1 MNILITG
8 TSGLVG
14 SALVTFLTARGH
26 RVTRL
31 VRRIPRQGA
40 EEIFW
45 DPGAGRIDAA
55 SLDGFEAVVHLAGE
69 SIAAGRWT
77 GLRKRRILDSRVQG
91 TNLLARTLAS
101 LRRPPQVMIS
111 ASAIGY
117 YGDRGAEILRED
129 SDPGSGF
136 LAEVCGRWEQA
147 ANSAADGGI
156 RLAVLRLGMVLSG
169 AGGALRKML
178 PPFRFG
184 IGGRLGSGT
193 QYLGWLALEDLE
205 EIISFALQNTS
216 LSGAINAVSPNPVT
230 NNEFTE
236 ILARVLARPAVFAVP
251 AFARRMRFG
260 EMGEQV
266 LLASARVVP
275 ARLIEAGYRFR
286 YPELEP
292 ALRHILAL

>member
-1 MNILITG
+1 MNILVTG

-14 SALVTFLTARGH
+14 SALVPFLTARGQ

-45 DPGAGRIDAA
+45 DPEAGRIDAA
-55 SLDGFEAVVHLAGE
+55 SLEGSEAVVHLAGE

-77 GLRKRRILDSRVQG
+77 AVKKKRILDSRVRG
-91 TNLLARTLAS
+91 TDLLARTLAS

-111 ASAIGY
+111 TSAVGY
-117 YGDRGAEILRED
+117 YGDRGAEILREE
-129 SDPGSGF
+129 SGPGSGF
-136 LAEVCGRWEQA
+136 LADVCRRWEQA
-147 ANSAADGGI
+147 ASVAAAGGI
-156 RLAVLRLGMVLSG
+156 RLVVLRLGMVLST
-169 AGGALRKML
+169 AGGALPQML

-193 QYLGWLALEDLE
+193 QYMGWLALDDLLE
-205 EIISFALQNTS
+205 VISFALLHPS
-216 LSGAINAVSPNPVT
+216 LGGAINTVAPDPVT
-230 NNEFTE
+230 NGEFTK
-236 ILARVLARPAVFAVP
+236 ILGRALGRPAVFSVP
-251 AFARRMRFG
+251 TFAIRMMFG
-260 EMGEQV
+260 EMGDQV

-275 ARLIEAGYRFR
+275 ARLIEAGYQFC

-292 ALRHILAL
+292 ALRHVLAS

>member
-8 TSGLVG
+8 TSGLIG
-14 SALVTFLTARGH
+14 SALVQFLTARGQ

-45 DPGAGRIDAA
+45 DPEAGRIDAA
-55 SLDGFEAVVHLAGE
+55 SLEGSEAVVHLAGE

-77 GLRKRRILDSRVQG
+77 AVKKKRILDSRVKG
-91 TNLLARTLAS
+91 TDLLARTLAS

-111 ASAIGY
+111 TSAVGY
-117 YGDRGAEILRED
+117 YGDRGAEILREE
-129 SDPGSGF
+129 SAPGSGF
-136 LAEVCGRWEQA
+136 LADVCRRWEQA
-147 ANSAADGGI
+147 ASVAATGGI
-156 RLAVLRLGMVLSG
+156 RLVVLRLGMILSS
-169 AGGALRKML
+169 AGGALRQML

-193 QYLGWLALEDLE
+193 QYLGWLTLDDLL
-205 EIISFALQNTS
+205 EIISFTLLHSS
-216 LSGAINAVSPNPVT
+216 LGGTINAVSPNPVT
-230 NNEFTE
+230 NGEFTR
-236 ILARVLARPAVFAVP
+236 ILARALGRPAVFSVP
-251 AFARRMRFG
+251 SLAIRMMLG
-260 EMGEQV
+260 EMGEQL

-275 ARLIEAGYRFR
+275 ARLIEAGYQFR

-292 ALRHILAL
+292 ALRHVLAS